1 MVRDRAH
8 VDKLSQRLL
17 EGIRSKLD
25 GVILNG
31 SEEHRYPGNVNL
43 SFAYVEGES
52 RCFSFFRTP
61 SVSLFFLPFSALR
74 PRHFAGHSCRSDAI
88 KPIFRFLFCPI

>member
-1 MVRDRAH
+1 MIRDRAH

-43 SFAYVEGES
+43 SFAYVEGEA
-52 RCFSFFRTP
+52 CCL
-61 SVSLFFLPFSALR
+61 SLFPHPCYRTVRNGLGGPESIPSWLRSPNPKFSNFSA
-74 PRHFAGHSCRSDAI
+74 AW
-88 KPIFRFLFCPI
+88 